1 MFGDKLYN
9 NVGFPTPDT
18 IPIEVATRAFCIP
31 GSAAWLALVMGC
43 LMLLADEEN
52 WQVFDGGISAEDA
65 AEAAQAIIDSG
76 YDGTCAVETGDVPT
90 PFWDE
95 ITDTDDEATPEA
107 QTWYGYVDDP
117 DLPADELTFIEDVAI
132 WAFTGF
138 LALSGTPAAA
148 ILFHTV
154 AEDFVLA
161 MRGDDPVEIIR
172 IVIDAVDYVQI
183 DTTGLEGELIEQVVF
198 PEASE
203 TGHDVLIILK
213 EVL

>member
-9 NVGFPTPDT
+9 NVGFPTPET

-52 WQVFDGGISAEDA
+52 WQVLDGGMSAEDA
-65 AEAAQAIIDSG
+65 AEAAQAIINSG
-76 YDGTCAVETGDVPT
+76 YDGTCAVESGDVPT

-95 ITDTDDEATPEA
+95 ITDTDDEATPETQA
-107 QTWYGYVDDP
+107 WYGYVDDP
-117 DLPADELTFIEDVAI
+117 ELPPAEMTFVESAAI

-148 ILFHTV
+148 IAFNTV
-154 AEDFVLA
+154 AQDFVIA
-161 MRGDDPVEIIR
+161 MRGDDPAEVIRVII
-172 IVIDAVDYVQI
+172 DGVQHAEI
-183 DTTGLEGELIEQVVF
+183 DTTDMVDELIEVSIF
-198 PEASE
+198 GDPALSS
-203 TGHDVLIILK
+203 HDVLLVK
-213 EVL
+213 VS